1 MDLANTL
8 IRSVVRAFYE
18 TRHILVVDALFIHSV
33 LHAEDLA
40 FLLGMQQKDLRKLC
54 AKLREDRLISVST
67 RAEIRDGSTRPVNR
81 EYYYIPLHPVVDAIK
96 YKVSKLTST
105 IKAQYTPSE
114 ERKEYVCLRCGAEW
128 TELDVLSL
136 YSEEGFECQNCG
148 AILERTE
155 DVKGTEGID
164 RTGHEKNSKLM
175 NQLDPM
181 LKLLKQIDSVEVPP
195 NDFDTAWDHKVDV
208 VRNQQTNPTRASV
221 VVPSKN
227 HPESVRGNTKTDATA
242 LEISLTSS
250 EEKSAAEQAAEAARK
265 AAVEKQNA
273 LPVWHTHSTV
283 STAAGSNLPLVKT
296 ETDDADIKPIIKDE
310 DEDRKPDVDGLDD
323 KVAAYYAEME
333 REKALQAQQDASSDD
348 DEDDEDDEFD
358 EEFEDVGGVSASET
372 TSAASP
378 AVAGGGAGSLGPT
391 SAPKPTTTITTTITT
406 TTTAQTTAGIKR
418 ELETDSSFA
427 SATQTSVA
435 SPATDGGGPAAKK
448 VKVEPDIK
456 KEESDEDDDEEFED
470 V

>member
-1 MDLANTL
+1 MDLASTL
-8 IRSVVRAFYE
+8 IRSVARAFYE

-54 AKLREDRLISVST
+54 AKLREDRLIAVST
-67 RAEIRDGSTRPVNR
+67 RAEIRDGATRPVNR

-96 YKVSKLTST
+96 YKVSRLTST

-114 ERKEYVCLRCGAEW
+114 DRKEYICLRCGTEW

-155 DVKGTEGID
+155 DVKGAEGID

-175 NQLDPM
+175 AQLDQM
-181 LKLLKQIDSVEVPP
+181 LKLLKQIDSVEIPP

-208 VRNQQTNPTRASV
+208 VRNQQINPTRAAI
-221 VVPSKN
+221 VVPPKQQDA
-227 HPESVRGNTKTDATA
+227 VRGNAKTDTSA
-242 LEISLTSS
+242 LEISLTSTA
-250 EEKSAAEQAAEAARK
+250 EKTAAEQAAEAARK

-283 STAAGSNLPLVKT
+283 STAAGNGSRVKT
-296 ETDDADIKPIIKDE
+296 ETDVDVKPEIKDE
-310 DEDRKPDVDGLDD
+310 EDQKPSIDELDD

-333 REKALQAQQDASSDD
+333 REKALQAQEDASSAE
-348 DEDDEDDEFD
+348 DESDEFD
-358 EEFEDVGGVSASET
+358 EEFEDVGGVSASD
-372 TSAASP
+372 AASP
-378 AVAGGGAGSLGPT
+378 AVGGGAPT
-391 SAPKPTTTITTTITT
+391 SAPSATSGS
-406 TTTAQTTAGIKR
+406 GIKR
-418 ELETDSSFA
+418 ELDMDSGTS
-427 SATQTSVA
+427 SPQTGATPSTA
-435 SPATDGGGPAAKK
+435 ADGPAAKK
-448 VKVEPDIK
+448 IKTEPEIKTEPGIKREEPAVK

>member
-8 IRSVVRAFYE
+8 IRTVARSFYE
-18 TRHILVVDALFIHSV
+18 TRHILIVDALFIHSV

-54 AKLREDRLISVST
+54 AKLREDRLIAVNT

-81 EYYYIPLHPVVDAIK
+81 EYYYIPLHPVIDAIK

-105 IKAQYTPSE
+105 IKLQYTPSQ
-114 ERKEYVCLRCGAEW
+114 ERKEYICLRCGTEW

-155 DVKGTEGID
+155 DVKGSEGID

-175 NQLDPM
+175 AQLDGV
-181 LKLLKQIDSVEVPP
+181 LKLLKQIDSVEIPP
-195 NDFDTAWDHKVDV
+195 NDFDTAWDHKIDV
-208 VRNQQTNPTRASV
+208 VRNQHTNPTRAAV
-221 VVPSKN
+221 VVPSKKQ
-227 HPESVRGNTKTDATA
+227 EAVRGNLKTDASA

-250 EEKSAAEQAAEAARK
+250 EEKSAAEQKEEAARK
-265 AAVEKQNA
+265 AALEKQNA

-283 STAAGSNLPLVKT
+283 STTAGNVSAIKT
-296 ETDDADIKPIIKDE
+296 EPDVKIKPELLKDE
-310 DEDRKPDVDGLDD
+310 EDQKPNLVDLDD

-333 REKALQAQQDASSDD
+333 REKALQAQEDASSAE
-348 DEDDEDDEFD
+348 EDSDEFD
-358 EEFEDVGGVSASET
+358 EFEDVGVSASASDT
-372 TSAASP
+372 ASP
-378 AVAGGGAGSLGPT
+378 AVGGMNGSGPT
-391 SAPKPTTTITTTITT
+391 TAPS
-406 TTTAQTTAGIKR
+406 GIKR
-418 ELETDSSFA
+418 ELDTDSGT
-427 SATQTSVA
+427 SAPQTAMGTPST
-435 SPATDGGGPAAKK
+435 PANEGPSAKK
-448 VKVEPDIK
+448 IKTELENEVK
-456 KEESDEDDDEEFED
+456 KEESDEDDEEFED

>member
-54 AKLREDRLISVST
+54 AKLREDRLISVNT

-114 ERKEYVCLRCGAEW
+114 DRKEYICMRCGSEW

-155 DVKGTEGID
+155 DVKGAEGID

-175 NQLDPM
+175 HQLDKM
-181 LKLLKQIDSVEVPP
+181 LKLLKQIDSVEIPP
-195 NDFDTAWDHKVDV
+195 NDFDTAWDHKIDV
-208 VRNQQTNPTRASV
+208 VRNQSTHPTRAAV
-221 VVPSKN
+221 VVPSKKQ
-227 HPESVRGNTKTDATA
+227 EAVRGNTKTDAAA

-250 EEKSAAEQAAEAARK
+250 AEKSAAEQAEEAARK

-283 STAAGSNLPLVKT
+283 STGAGNLSTVKS
-296 ETDDADIKPIIKDE
+296 ETDGDVKPEIKE
-310 DEDRKPDVDGLDD
+310 EDRKPDLDALDD

-333 REKALQAQQDASSDD
+333 REKALQAQEDSSSA
-348 DEDDEDDEFD
+348 EDDSDEFD
-358 EEFEDVGGVSASET
+358 EEFEDVGGVSASDT
-372 TSAASP
+372 ASP
-378 AVAGGGAGSLGPT
+378 AVGGVGPGPT
-391 SAPKPTTTITTTITT
+391 SAPTITPST
-406 TTTAQTTAGIKR
+406 GIKR
-418 ELETDSSFA
+418 ELDTYSGTSPHTT
-427 SATQTSVA
+427 SATPSTGV
-435 SPATDGGGPAAKK
+435 DEGPAAKK
-448 VKVEPDIK
+448 VKVEPEVK

>member
-8 IRSVVRAFYE
+8 IRTVARSFYE
-18 TRHILVVDALFIHSV
+18 TRHILIIDALFIHSV

-54 AKLREDRLISVST
+54 AKLREDRLIAVNT

-105 IKAQYTPSE
+105 IKLQYTPSQ
-114 ERKEYVCLRCGAEW
+114 ERKEYICLRCGAEW

-136 YSEEGFECQNCG
+136 YSDEGFECQNCG

-155 DVKGTEGID
+155 DVKGSEGID

-175 NQLDPM
+175 AQLDGM
-181 LKLLKQIDSVEVPP
+181 LKLLKQIDSVEIPP
-195 NDFDTAWDHKVDV
+195 NDFDTAWDHKIDV
-208 VRNQQTNPTRASV
+208 VRNQHTNPTRAAV
-221 VVPSKN
+221 VVPSKKQ
-227 HPESVRGNTKTDATA
+227 EAVRGNLKTDASA

-250 EEKSAAEQAAEAARK
+250 EEKSAAEQKEEAARK
-265 AAVEKQNA
+265 AALEKQNA

-283 STAAGSNLPLVKT
+283 STTAGNVSAIKT
-296 ETDDADIKPIIKDE
+296 EPDVKIKPELLKEEE
-310 DEDRKPDVDGLDD
+310 DQKPNLVDLDD

-333 REKALQAQQDASSDD
+333 REKALQAQEDASSAE
-348 DEDDEDDEFD
+348 EDSDEFD
-358 EEFEDVGGVSASET
+358 EFEDVGVSASASDT
-372 TSAASP
+372 ASP
-378 AVAGGGAGSLGPT
+378 AGGGVNGSAPT
-391 SAPKPTTTITTTITT
+391 SVPT
-406 TTTAQTTAGIKR
+406 GIKR
-418 ELETDSSFA
+418 ELDTDSGT
-427 SATQTSVA
+427 SAPQTAVGTPST
-435 SPATDGGGPAAKK
+435 PADEGPSAKK
-448 VKVEPDIK
+448 IKTESEIEVK
-456 KEESDEDDDEEFED
+456 KEESDEDDEEFED